1 MRELAQEVLVGKEAW
16 VVGGAV
22 RDEALGREL
31 VDLDVACREPR
42 QAAREYAKR
51 SGGDPFPLS
60 ERHGAWRVALEA
72 GRTVDFTPLHD
83 GIEDDL
89 ATRDFTINAIA
100 VPLAGGGEVDP
111 HGGRADLAAKLIRAV
126 TPAVFTDD
134 PLRLLRAVRLEDEL
148 GFVLEQET
156 ERLVREQAALVTEP
170 ARERALA
177 ELVRLS
183 VEGYRRAD
191 ELGLLAPLG
200 GSSAGLDRPLV
211 DRPAFRLVAVFG
223 ESLRRF
229 PVSNETKRYAHKLLH
244 AERPVDGSPRAIHR
258 FRRVTEPWADDA
270 LVFVGAP
277 ELEDAVLEARET
289 EPAEPLLR
297 GDELGEPPGPEIGRL
312 LELIAEERAAG
323 NISTREEAL
332 ALVERERS
340 SPEK

>member
-1 MRELAQEVLVGKEAW
+1 MRELAQQILAGKEAW

-31 VDLDVACREPR
+31 VDLDIACREPKA
-42 QAAREYAKR
+42 AAREYAKR

-72 GRTVDFTPLHD
+72 GRTVDFTPLRD

-89 ATRDFTINAIA
+89 ATRDFTINAVA
-100 VPLAGGGEVDP
+100 EPLAGGEEVDP

-126 TPAVFTDD
+126 SPTAFTDD

-156 ERLVREQAALVTEP
+156 ERLVREQAALVAEP

-223 ESLRRF
+223 EGLRGF

-258 FRRVTEPWADDA
+258 FRRATEPWAEDA

-277 ELEDAVLEARET
+277 ELEDAVRKARST
-289 EPAEPLLR
+289 EPVEPLLR
-297 GDELGEPPGPEIGRL
+297 GDELGVPPGPEIGRL

-323 NISTREEAL
+323 TILTREEAL
-332 ALVERERS
+332 ELVRRETGRLR
-340 SPEK
+340 E

>member
-1 MRELAQEVLVGKEAW
+1 MRELAQEVLSGKEAW

-22 RDEALGREL
+22 RDEALGRDL

-42 QAAREYAKR
+42 EAAREYAKQ

-72 GRTVDFTPLHD
+72 GRTVDFTPLLD

-100 VPLAGGGEVDP
+100 VPLAGGEEVDP

-126 TPAVFTDD
+126 SSAVFTDD

-156 ERLVREQAALVTEP
+156 ERLVREQAALVTKP

-223 ESLRRF
+223 EGLRHF

-244 AERPVDGSPRAIHR
+244 AERPADGSPRWIHR
-258 FRRVTEPWADDA
+258 FRRATEPWADDA

-277 ELEDAVLEARET
+277 ELEDAVRMARET

-297 GDELGEPPGPEIGRL
+297 GDELGLPPGPEIGRL

-323 NISTREEAL
+323 TISTREEAL
-332 ALVERERS
+332 ELVERER
-340 SPEK
+340 PK